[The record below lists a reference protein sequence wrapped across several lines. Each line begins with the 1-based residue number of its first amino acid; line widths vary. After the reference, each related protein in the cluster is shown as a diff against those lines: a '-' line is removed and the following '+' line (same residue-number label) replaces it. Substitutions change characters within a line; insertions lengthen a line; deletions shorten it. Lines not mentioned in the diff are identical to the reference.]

1 MIENCDCS
9 WASRSSCVGR
19 RPRVPASAASAR
31 TLRSHAS
38 AALPSGKLRS
48 ITPVSSELATRRRRR
63 HTRTTPSSTF
73 TAKPVRACSSQLRAF
88 TRGSPIVTSFPRGV
102 AGARRGETRVRGA
115 VRHCCVS
122 RKACVLAIAGRE
134 TATSWGERRYA
145 SSEETDGFRSVA
157 FRRKAERR
165 VGLRRVRAFVSLPTM
180 SSSTDPPEIRIRVT
194 FRR

>member
-1 MIENCDCS
+1 MIENCDCFRG
-9 WASRSSCVGR
+9 SRSSCVGR
-19 RPRVPASAASAR
+19 RPRVTASAASAR

-48 ITPVSSELATRRRRR
+48 ITRVSSELATRRRRR

-88 TRGSPIVTSFPRGV
+88 TRASDCRRFSARGS
-102 AGARRGETRVRGA
+102 GARQ
-115 VRHCCVS
+115 VRHCS
-122 RKACVLAIAGRE
+122 LRAKRAHFRLSGRE